1 MERAMDTRSNEAARA
16 WRRSVRARVFVAED
30 DAAMRSMVVWA
41 LLNDGHEVYEAASGE
56 ELLSLVGAVAGG
68 RRAESVNQGGGV
80 DLIVLDHRMPAIKGL
95 TVARR
100 LRRAQWSVPLILMTA
115 FPSDELVNEAHQLNV
130 HVLAKPFSLRDL
142 SESALSLLLTET
154 NRFSQ
159 HD

>member
-1 MERAMDTRSNEAARA
+1 MDTQSQEAAKA
-16 WRRSVRARVFVAED
+16 WQRSVRARVFVAED

-41 LLNDGHEVYEAASGE
+41 LLNDGHEVYEVASGE
-56 ELLSLVGAVAGG
+56 ELLSLMGAVTSG
-68 RRAESVNQGGGV
+68 RGAEALNPACGV
-80 DLIVLDHRMPAIKGL
+80 DLIVLDHRMPTIKGL

-154 NRFSQ
+154 NRFAQ

>member
-1 MERAMDTRSNEAARA
+1 MDTQSDEAARA

-30 DAAMRSMVVWA
+30 DAAMRNLVVST

-56 ELLSLVGAVAGG
+56 ELLRLMGAIAVG
-68 RRAESVNQGGGV
+68 RRAEAVNPPCGV
-80 DLIVLDHRMPAIKGL
+80 DLVVLDHRMPVIKGL
-95 TVARR
+95 SVARR
-100 LRRAQWSVPLILMTA
+100 LRRARWSVPLILMTA
-115 FPSDELVNEAHQLNV
+115 FPSDELVHEAHQLNV

-154 NRFSQ
+154 NRFAQ

>member
-1 MERAMDTRSNEAARA
+1 MDTQSQEAAKA

-41 LLNDGHEVYEAASGE
+41 LLNDGHEVYEVASGE
-56 ELLSLVGAVAGG
+56 ELLSLMGAVTSG
-68 RRAESVNQGGGV
+68 RGAEALNPACGV
-80 DLIVLDHRMPAIKGL
+80 DLIVLDHRMPTIKGL

-154 NRFSQ
+154 NRFAQ